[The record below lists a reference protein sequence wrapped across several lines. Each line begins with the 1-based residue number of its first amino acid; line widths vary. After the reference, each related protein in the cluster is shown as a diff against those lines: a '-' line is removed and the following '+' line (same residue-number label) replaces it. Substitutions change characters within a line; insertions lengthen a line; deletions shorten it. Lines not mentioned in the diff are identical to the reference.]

1 MNQNKLSAE
10 LLKSLEPCYE
20 GYKWYVKNCK
30 STQDTVD
37 IIKMLI
43 KENELDWANWVMS
56 RTLSGENK
64 VRYAI
69 YAAEKVIGIFEEKY
83 PDDKRPRLA
92 IEASKNYLANP
103 CHRTK
108 ASAAK
113 AAKAAYAAADAADA
127 AYAARAVY
135 AAKAAYAA
143 SDASDAADATA
154 CSAYYTAADAAY
166 NAAYAA
172 SDAAS
177 PAMLKK
183 IIDYGLT
190 LFDTGGMNHE

>member
-56 RTLSGENK
+56 RTLSHENK

-69 YAAEKVIGIFEEKY
+69 YAAEQVLGIFEEKY
-83 PDDKRPRLA
+83 PDDKRPRLT
-92 IEASKNYLANP
+92 IEAAKNYLANP
-103 CHRTK
+103 CDETK
-108 ASAAK
+108 EAA
-113 AAKAAYAAADAADA
+113 ADSTAYAARAASDASADSAADSA
-127 AYAARAVY
+127 AYAAR
-135 AAKAAYAA
+135 
-143 SDASDAADATA
+143 
-154 CSAYYTAADAAY
+154 
-166 NAAYAA
+166 AA

-190 LFDTGGMNHE
+190 LFDTGGIA